1 MPAKKPDKLE
11 RYREKRSASRTPEP
25 FGTLAQTSPV
35 SAGGGR
41 LFVVQK
47 HSARNLHWDL
57 RLEQD
62 GVLLSWAV
70 PKGPSPNP
78 ADKRLAV
85 HVEDHPLDYA
95 DFEGVI
101 PEGEYGAGPV
111 IVWDK
116 GVWIPIENEHTGL
129 DKGKLLFELRGYKLR
144 GRWTL
149 VKTKQSD
156 KSWLL
161 IKERDGFVRSESTE
175 YYPDDSIYSGI
186 EVDDLPRVEELTEA
200 IATKVAKL
208 GAKKRRVD
216 ARKVQLMLATAKDEP
231 FSKQGW
237 IFEIKY
243 DGYRLLAGREG
254 DDVVLVSRS
263 GGDFTETFPDVAR
276 AVRGLP
282 YDGLVIDGEVVV
294 HDDQGLPSFDRLQ
307 RRGLLRRRADVSR
320 ALLELPAT
328 YYAFD
333 LLGFGDY
340 DLRGLPLVARKEI
353 LKEILPTAGPV
364 RFSDHV
370 PVRGAEMYEQVCSMG
385 LEGVV
390 GKKADSTYRAGR
402 STDWIKVRGLDT
414 DDFVIVGWTEPA
426 GSRAAF
432 GALHLAKYGADGKL
446 VYMGSVGTGFD
457 DALLSKI
464 GRKLEALERKK
475 PPFEGGVPK
484 GRGGRV
490 RAHRWVSPELVAE
503 VSYRE
508 VTDQGLLRHPVFVRL
523 RDDKAARECVIEV
536 KEAGAVEASDDPSS
550 DDAGD
555 EQEPVE
561 GPETEPAASA
571 KRRAPST
578 PAAPLRTPAAA
589 AARASAPRRVPFT
602 NLDKVFF
609 PELGRTKGDLL
620 EYHRAVSEWLL
631 PYLRD
636 RPLVLTRFPDGIHGK
651 SFYQK
656 NAPEWTPD
664 WVRRIPLWSEDSER
678 DIEYFVCDNVET
690 LLYVVNMGAIPL
702 HIWSSRVASLGQ
714 PDWCVLDL
722 DPKEAPFEHVVQIAR
737 HIKALCDEIELPAFP
752 KTSGST
758 GLHILIPLARQCT
771 YEQSRSLGELLAR
784 VIVADLPKIA
794 TIIRSPAARGGRV
807 YIDYLQN
814 GHGQLLVA
822 PFSVR
827 PVPEASV
834 SAPLKWSEVT
844 KRLHPRAF
852 TIDDL
857 PARMRRLGEDPL
869 AGVLDT
875 KPDLAAALGRLAE
888 RLPKAQGSR
897 RR

>member
-1 MPAKKPDKLE
+1 MPTKKKPEKRPDKLE

-95 DFEGVI
+95 DFEGII

-116 GVWIPIENEHTGL
+116 GIWLPYENEHTGL
-129 DKGKLLFELRGYKLR
+129 EKGKLLFDLKGYKLR
-144 GRWTL
+144 GRFTL

-161 IKERDGFVRSESTE
+161 IKERDGFVRQESTE
-175 YYPDDSIYSGI
+175 YYPDDSIYSGL
-186 EVDDLPRVEELTEA
+186 EVDDLPKVEERVEALTR
-200 IATKVAKL
+200 KVEGL

-216 ARKVQLMLATAKDEP
+216 ARKVELMLATPRDEP

-243 DGYRLLAGREG
+243 DGYRILAGREA

-294 HDDQGLPSFDRLQ
+294 HDDKGMPSFDRLQ
-307 RRGLLRRRADVSR
+307 RRGLLRKRADVAR

-333 LLGFGDY
+333 LLAFGEY
-340 DLRGLPLVARKEI
+340 DLRGLPLVERKEL
-353 LKEILPTAGPV
+353 LKEILPTVGPV

-370 PVRGAEMYEQVCSMG
+370 PTRGSEMYEQVCSMG

-390 GKKADSTYRAGR
+390 GKKADSPYRAGR
-402 STDWIKVRGLDT
+402 STDWIKVRGIDT
-414 DDFVIVGWTEPA
+414 DDFVVVGWTEPA

-432 GALHLAKYGADGKL
+432 GALHLAKYGPDGKL

-457 DALLSKI
+457 DALLAKI
-464 GRKLEALERKK
+464 GKRLEALEQKK
-475 PPFEGGVPK
+475 PPFEGEVPK
-484 GRGGRV
+484 GRGRT

-523 RDDKAARECVIEV
+523 RDDKAPRECVLQPEDTAEPDPSAPATPS
-536 KEAGAVEASDDPSS
+536 KEAA
-550 DDAGD
+550 
-555 EQEPVE
+555 
-561 GPETEPAASA
+561 PATRA
-571 KRRAPST
+571 KE
-578 PAAPLRTPAAA
+578 AAPVVRQ
-589 AARASAPRRVPFT
+589 VPFT

-620 EYHRAVSEWLL
+620 EYYRSVSEWLL

-651 SFYQK
+651 SFFQK

-664 WVRRIPLWSEDSER
+664 WVRRVSLWSEDSQR
-678 DIEYFVCDNVET
+678 DIEYFVCDNVES
-690 LLYVVNMGAIPL
+690 LLYVVNMGTIPL
-702 HIWSSRVASLGQ
+702 HIWSSRVATLGQ

-722 DPKEAPFEHVVQIAR
+722 DPKDAPFEHVVQIAK
-737 HIKALCDEIELPAFP
+737 HIKVLCDEIGLPAFA

-758 GLHILIPLARQCT
+758 GVHVLIPLARQCT
-771 YEQSRSLGELLAR
+771 YEQSRSLAELLAR
-784 VIVADLPKIA
+784 VVVADLPETA

-807 YIDYLQN
+807 YVDYVQN
-814 GHGQLLVA
+814 GHGRLLVA
-822 PFSVR
+822 PFSMR
-827 PVPEASV
+827 PVPEASA
-834 SAPLKWSEVT
+834 SAPLRWSEVT
-844 KRLHPRAF
+844 KRLHPRAH

-857 PARMRRLGEDPL
+857 PARMRRLGEDPM
-869 AGVLDT
+869 AGVLEL
-875 KPDLAAALGRLAE
+875 KPDLAAALGKLAE
-888 RLPKAQGSR
+888 RFAEAGASR
-897 RR
+897 RYRGAGGRQGGKAGKS